1 LIFAIPNGEYPAGAS
16 GSPYV
21 RATRATGEPTLD
33 ISALPGLIG
42 EFTTFVPSANR
53 GAGDAVPIKKAPI
66 DVIKVVLKA
75 FMASS
80 SRPAIQKSDIAVGP
94 DSAFELRLSF
104 KPSTQRREKRAHN
117 GIGLGLLRVVRFT
130 ET

>member
-16 GSPYV
+16 GSPY
-21 RATRATGEPTLD
+21 ARATGAKGESTLD

-42 EFTTFVPSANR
+42 EFITFVPNANR
-53 GAGDAVPIKKAPI
+53 GVGDATPIKKAPI

-80 SRPAIQKSDIAVGP
+80 SRG
-94 DSAFELRLSF
+94 
-104 KPSTQRREKRAHN
+104 
-117 GIGLGLLRVVRFT
+117 
-130 ET
+130 

>member
-1 LIFAIPNGEYPAGAS
+1 MALPKGECRAGAS
-16 GSPYV
+16 GSPYA
-21 RATRATGEPTLD
+21 RAAGAKRASTLD

-42 EFTTFVPSANR
+42 EFMTFVPNANR
-53 GAGDAVPIKKAPI
+53 GVGDAPPIKKAPI

-80 SRPAIQKSDIAVGP
+80 SQPAIQKSDIAVGP

-104 KPSTQRREKRAHN
+104 KPSRHRREKRAHN
-117 GIGLGLLRVVRFT
+117 WIGLGLLRVVRST